1 MTKIIQS
8 KKNGRTFWQE
18 QKNVLFSNKSINKSK
33 FVEIFPKQRYQ
44 QIIGFGG
51 AFTEAAC
58 FNIMSSAPKIMKEI
72 CSSYYSLEGLCYTL
86 GRVVINSCDFSLQS
100 YTYVQEGDRN
110 LSTFDISHE
119 QKYVIPVIKMAN
131 NLANNQLKLVAS
143 PWSPPAYMKTN
154 DSMLHGGF
162 LKNGDKLLWAKYLAR
177 YVSEMHKQNIPIEFL
192 TVQNEPEARQSWESC
207 LYSGAE
213 EADFIFNYLSPALI
227 EEELGG
233 IKILAWD
240 HNRDQIINRAE
251 AIYKDSRIREIVWG
265 LAYHWYVSSDHEN
278 LSTVHNK
285 YSDKHLLF
293 TEGCVEL
300 NNTNSSKKSEI
311 GSWEHGEYY
320 GRQMIN
326 DFNNYCEGWID
337 WNLVVDEIGGPNHA
351 QNFCEAPIIYNR
363 KSKEIVYNPSFYF
376 IGHFS
381 KYVLPGAVRIKTE
394 VHCSSR
400 LIAVSFLNPNREIVT
415 IIQNEGYK
423 KLITLNLE
431 GKGIEIKLPCHSIT
445 TVIMQDK
452 QRR

>member
-8 KKNGRTFWQE
+8 KKNGRAFWQE
-18 QKNVLFSNKSINKSK
+18 QKTCLFSVKSINNSK
-33 FVEIFPKQRYQ
+33 YIEIFPKQKYQ

-58 FNIMSSAPKIMKEI
+58 FNIISSSPQIAKEI
-72 CSSYYSLEGLCYTL
+72 CSSYYSSDGLCYTL

-100 YTYVQEGDRN
+100 YTYVQEGDRS

-119 QKYVIPVIKMAN
+119 QEYVIPVIKMAN
-131 NLANNQLKLVAS
+131 NLANKKLRLVAS

-162 LKNGDKLLWAKYLAR
+162 LKKEDKSLWAKYLVR
-177 YVSEMHKQNIPIEFL
+177 YVSEMHKHNIPIEFL

-213 EADFIFNYLSPALI
+213 EADFILNYLSPALI
-227 EEELGG
+227 EEKLGG

-240 HNRDQIINRAE
+240 HNRDQIVNRAE
-251 AIYKDSRIREIVWG
+251 EIYKNSRTREIVWG
-265 LAYHWYVSSDHEN
+265 LAYHWYVSSNHEN
-278 LSTVHNK
+278 LSAVHNK
-285 YSDKHLLF
+285 YPDKHLLF

-300 NNTNSSKKSEI
+300 NNKNSNKKSEI

-351 QNFCEAPIIYNR
+351 NNFCEAPIIYNR
-363 KSKEIVYNPSFYF
+363 ETKEIVYNPSYYF

-381 KYVLPGAVRIKTE
+381 KYVLPGAVRIQTR
-394 VHCSSR
+394 VHCPSK
-400 LIAVSFLNPNREIVT
+400 LIAVSFLNPNSEIVT

-431 GKGIEIKLPCHSIT
+431 GKGIEIKLPSHSIT
-445 TVIMQDK
+445 TVIMHDK